1 MLSTKPPKA
10 SRAAAHLCFGL
21 FLLLSCT
28 LFRAPLYALAD
39 LAIHDEHYSH
49 IALIP
54 FISAFL
60 VYVKRKPVFR
70 DYRFCPAVGLPLL
83 AGGTALYFL
92 ASEIFHGAPGLSYV
106 VFTMVLVW
114 IAGFVLCY
122 GLQSFRAAIFPLF
135 FLLLMIPVPP
145 ALLGKVVAVLQ
156 AGSAEATF
164 VLFRALQVPVFRE
177 GFRFTVPHFT
187 IEIAQQCSS
196 IRSST
201 ALFITGIL
209 AGHFGLR
216 SDVLRTCLALVT
228 VFIAMLTNAI
238 RIVTLTCLAAYV
250 DPGFLFG
257 NLHHSGGAAFSLIS
271 VAILLALLVLFRRS
285 ERRPEVVNRVESVRA

>member
-1 MLSTKPPKA
+1 MLSTKSSKA
-10 SRAAAHLCFGL
+10 AGTASHLSFGL
-21 FLLLSCT
+21 FLLLSSI

-60 VYVKRKPVFR
+60 VYVKRKQVFH
-70 DYRFCPAVGLPLL
+70 DYRLCPALGLPLL
-83 AGGTALYFL
+83 AGSAALYFL
-92 ASEIFHGAPGLSYV
+92 DSAIFHGAIGLSLV

-114 IAGFVLCY
+114 ITGFILCY
-122 GLQSFRAAIFPLF
+122 GFRSFRAALFPLF

-145 ALLGKVVAVLQ
+145 ALLGKVVAFLQ

-164 VLFRALQVPVFRE
+164 VLFKALQVPVFRE

-209 AGHFGLR
+209 AAHFGLR
-216 SDVLRTCLALVT
+216 SNVLRTCLALVT
-228 VFIAMLTNAI
+228 VFIAMFTNAI

-257 NLHHSGGAAFSLIS
+257 NLHHRGGAAFSLIS

-285 ERRPEVVNRVESVRA
+285 ERRREVVNRAESVRA